1 MKDQNQIP
9 DGESKK
15 TSGIEVLT
23 FSLNLLSNPILLF
36 VNVLTINVVIMN

>member
-1 MKDQNQIP
+1 MKDQNQILMVKV
-9 DGESKK
+9 KK